1 MLFGA
6 LDLDPVVNPAVLDTA
21 TWDTDKAWEAV
32 QGIHCDWRAL
42 QKAVAE
48 TVDFPPSGGCALYA
62 GSAAIQ
68 DNSTFV
74 LAGLDDGQQ
83 VFLEIRSGDG
93 FDVLGPARSE
103 EHPSEI

>member
-32 QGIHCDWRAL
+32 QGSHCDWRAL
-42 QKAVAE
+42 QKTVAGKI
-48 TVDFPPSGGCALYA
+48 DFPPSRGCALYP
-62 GSAAIQ
+62 GSAAIKN
-68 DNSTFV
+68 NSAFV
-74 LAGLDDGQQ
+74 LAGLEDGQQ

-93 FDVLGPARSE
+93 FDVLGLPLGRIALGSG
-103 EHPSEI
+103 